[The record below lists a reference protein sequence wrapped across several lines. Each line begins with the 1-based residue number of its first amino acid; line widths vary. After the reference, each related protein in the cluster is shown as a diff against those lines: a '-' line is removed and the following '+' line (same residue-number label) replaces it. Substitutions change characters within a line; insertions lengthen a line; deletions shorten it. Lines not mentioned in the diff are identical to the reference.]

1 MTICSSLMLIGNN
14 IVNILGTSLA
24 TLMCVR
30 ILGEENG
37 ASVSTVIMTIVV
49 LVFGEVTPKSV
60 AKEVPEQF
68 AMFSAPFMNMLT
80 KILTPLNFLFA
91 QWKKL
96 LAKLFQM
103 ENDHGITEE
112 ELLTFVEEAKEDGG
126 IDEQEGRLIRNA
138 VEFTE
143 RDVMDIG
150 TPRVDVIG
158 VPEDAEL
165 TEIDQ
170 VFAETMFSRLPVY
183 RENIDCIVGII
194 YQKDL
199 FKGLSQGRKTRRYHP
214 SGALCFREQEDWFS
228 VKRASATENA
238 HRCDCR

>member
-1 MTICSSLMLIGNN
+1 MMSSNSVQLAVILVCLVMSAYFSATETAFSSLNRIRIKNMADKGNKRAELVMKLEDNFDNMLSSMLIGNN

-68 AMFSAPFMNMLT
+68 AMFSAPFMNILT

-112 ELLTFVEEAKEDGG
+112 ELLTFVEEAKGCRHLFLLR
-126 IDEQEGRLIRNA
+126 RL
-138 VEFTE
+138 VH
-143 RDVMDIG
+143 V
-150 TPRVDVIG
+150 
-158 VPEDAEL
+158 
-165 TEIDQ
+165 
-170 VFAETMFSRLPVY
+170 
-183 RENIDCIVGII
+183 C
-194 YQKDL
+194 
-199 FKGLSQGRKTRRYHP
+199 
-214 SGALCFREQEDWFS
+214 
-228 VKRASATENA
+228 RA
-238 HRCDCR
+238 